1 MAQNE
6 FGMSIKPRRPIPSR
20 VLPSEAERRLI
31 QASQI
36 EQSGQRLAAIEEAIR
51 WVQRTH
57 PQLFR
62 AAGESWRG

>member
-1 MAQNE
+1 MPQNE
-6 FGMSIKPRRPIPSR
+6 HGMSVRPRNPIPSR

-36 EQSGQRLAAIEEAIR
+36 EQAGQRLAAIEEAIR
-51 WVQRTH
+51 WVQRMH

>member
-1 MAQNE
+1 MPQNE
-6 FGMSIKPRRPIPSR
+6 HGMSVKPRNPIPSH

-36 EQSGQRLAAIEEAIR
+36 EQAGQRLAAIEEAIK
-51 WVQRTH
+51 WVQRMH

>member
-1 MAQNE
+1 MRQNE
-6 FGMSIKPRRPIPSR
+6 HGMSVKPLRPIASH

-36 EQSGQRLAAIEEAIR
+36 EQAGQRLAAIEEAIK

-62 AAGESWRG
+62 TAGESWRG